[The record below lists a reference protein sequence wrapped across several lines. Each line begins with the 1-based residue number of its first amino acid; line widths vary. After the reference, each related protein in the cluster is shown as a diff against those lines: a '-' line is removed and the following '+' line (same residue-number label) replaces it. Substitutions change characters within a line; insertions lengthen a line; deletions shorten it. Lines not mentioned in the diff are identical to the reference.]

1 MRTFRKKEIFKAMK
15 FQTIKN
21 TKFYSS
27 EIKWFYSMAYCV
39 VSVPSVNKPDQSVV
53 AYCVVFSYNFR
64 SVCYGL
70 LCCIFLSGQITLLWF
85 NVLFHS
91 LQVLSQISLLW
102 LTLAYYVVSSRQII
116 SQISLLWL
124 TVLFFPIRSDQS
136 VMV

>member
-27 EIKWFYSMAYCV
+27 EIKWFYIWLTV
-39 VSVPSVNKPDQSVV
+39 
-53 AYCVVFSYNFR
+53 
-64 SVCYGL
+64 L
-70 LCCIFLSGQITLLWF
+70 FLS
-85 NVLFHS
+85 
-91 LQVLSQISLLW
+91 LQL
-102 LTLAYYVVSSRQII
+102 I

-136 VMV
+136 VMAYCVVFSYQVRSLCHGLMYCFIPFRY